1 MTVDVTEGRLDA
13 LRLSDAEMVFS
24 DLDAKTPR
32 AVIATDLSVP

>member
-24 DLDAKTPR
+24 DLDAKR
-32 AVIATDLSVP
+32 HALSSPPI